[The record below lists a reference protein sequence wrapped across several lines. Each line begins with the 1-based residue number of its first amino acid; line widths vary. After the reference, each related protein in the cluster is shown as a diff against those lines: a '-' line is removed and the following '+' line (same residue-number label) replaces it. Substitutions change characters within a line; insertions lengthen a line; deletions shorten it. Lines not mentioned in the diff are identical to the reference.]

1 MGGPEFRDALRGR
14 TIRRSSSSPRMDDE
28 IEEDLGMETVL
39 LKPIE
44 ADVLVRAIDAAI
56 TGLAPRSG
64 KRQRVARH

>member
-1 MGGPEFRDALRGR
+1 M
-14 TIRRSSSSPRMDDE
+14 IRSSQPTRIPVE
-28 IEEDLGMETVL
+28 RVLVCGVRGFEEDLGMETVL

-44 ADVLVRAIDAAI
+44 ADLLVHAIDAAI